1 MRAQLR
7 LSLALSVGSAASLL
21 ACEAPPAGGV
31 TASLKIRDD
40 LLRSQHA
47 LRESSLVG
55 EINRLEIAVYDTDG
69 STLAVT
75 NLRDTGTGEE
85 LLSREGGRWTLKEV
99 PAGSGRIL
107 RARAYLSIPGSPWDG
122 QVGFDGEK
130 RNLTVEPGQVTS
142 AGLIELLP
150 KPGLRI
156 PSLDTTP
163 PGSPGGLLLQAQPQ
177 GEALLASWTPPSD
190 PDLAG
195 YVVAISSSLT
205 ASAAIPRNQRSLAVG
220 TDLSP
225 GVKVAAWLTSPN
237 ASSAMITGLTDGTPV
252 KVFVFAYD
260 EGLLPGQGLNYS
272 GPASQTATPSDTTPP
287 GGFPMLAVQAMDL
300 TTAAVV
306 FTGPGEDG
314 AVGTPDH
321 YDVRSATVSSILMN
335 PSEFALLPQIAA
347 PPVVAGGTVGMYS
360 RSFSGLGR
368 VGSEPFFL
376 GMRAVDAAG
385 NVGPI
390 TVAAYTVG
398 ATLTPTINAL
408 EPEIALAS
416 AGSTLRIQGTLFG
429 TRTGTVTL
437 RARTSTTLRVLSWSD
452 SEVVVNVPPSAESGT
467 LTLVRAR
474 DARIVT
480 TYVAVIARLPE
491 TIGAAT
497 LPFQLV
503 SAPLPGFDSVHALY
517 DGRPAGTVQHAIRRI
532 FTEIFENLPFVP
544 LLTNAAATAL
554 AGTYSSVLDRF
565 LFIEALDLGLT
576 VAAVSTS
583 TLSAAPQRTLVSTAS
598 AADGVGIAVL
608 TGTIAPAGVPAMVA
622 FSSGG
627 RVRTASTSNIMGGLI
642 NRFFDL
648 GVSDASGV
656 QILRGVDA
664 LDSDAFVMAYRVGT
678 GTTARLTART
688 ATIAV
693 LPGGWAA
700 EIPGPSADRFVLL
713 DVPAVGF
720 VVVYEAIDVNTRH
733 EVRVLPL
740 SSFGLGPGYAPFAAQ
755 ASERRLEDAGLVR
768 RGGRTFISLAT
779 SLQSGANQE
788 LSYAELDPTNI
799 AASGTGTLRGVT
811 LETVIGATAGA
822 RLGCK
827 PVAVERCPLIW
838 AGPRI
843 TGAAFVR
850 R

>member
-1 MRAQLR
+1 MRRQLQLSLR
-7 LSLALSVGSAASLL
+7 LALLLLA
-21 ACEAPPAGGV
+21 ACEAPPSGGV

-40 LLRSQHA
+40 LLRSQQA
-47 LRESSLVG
+47 LRASSLVN

-75 NLRDTGTGEE
+75 NLRDTGSGDE

-122 QVGFDGEK
+122 LVGFDGEK
-130 RNLTVEPGQVTS
+130 QNITVEPGQVTS

-177 GEALLASWTPPSD
+177 GEALLATWTPPSD

-195 YVVAISSSLT
+195 YVVAISGSLT

-225 GVKVAAWLTSPN
+225 GVKVAAWLTSPS
-237 ASSAMITGLTDGTPV
+237 ASSAMITGLTDEMPV

-260 EGLLPGQGLNYS
+260 EGLLLGQGLNYS
-272 GPASQTATPSDTTPP
+272 GPATQNATPLDTTPP
-287 GGFPMLAVQAMDL
+287 GDFPMLAVQAMDL

-314 AVGTPDH
+314 AQGTPDH
-321 YDVRSATVSSILMN
+321 YELRTATVSSRLMN
-335 PSEFALLPQIAA
+335 PADFALLPQIAG
-347 PPVVAGGTVGMYS
+347 PPVVASGAIGMFT
-360 RSFSGLGR
+360 RSFSGLGQ

-376 GMRAVDAAG
+376 GMRAVDRAG

-390 TVAAYTVG
+390 SVAAYTVG

-408 EPEIALAS
+408 DPEIAVAS

-429 TRTGTVTL
+429 TSTGTVTL

-480 TYVAVIARLPE
+480 AYVAVIARLPE
-491 TIGAAT
+491 PIGPAT

-608 TGTIAPAGVPAMVA
+608 TGTIAPAGAPALIA

-642 NRFFDL
+642 NRFFDT

-656 QILRGVDA
+656 QILRGSDA

-678 GTTARLTART
+678 GTTARLTVRT
-688 ATIAV
+688 ATIGV

-700 EIPGPSADRFVLL
+700 EIPGPNAERFVLL
-713 DVPAVGF
+713 DVPSVGF
-720 VVVYEAIDVNTRH
+720 LIVYEAIDVSARH
-733 EVRVLPL
+733 EIRVLPL
-740 SSFGLGPGYAPFAAQ
+740 SSFGLGVGYAPFVAQ
-755 ASERRLEDAGLVR
+755 ANERRLEDAGLVR
-768 RGGRTFISLAT
+768 RGGRTYVSLAT
-779 SLQSGANQE
+779 SLRSGANQE
-788 LSYAELDPTNI
+788 LSYAELDPTSIVGN
-799 AASGTGTLRGVT
+799 GTGTLRGVT
-811 LETVIGATAGA
+811 LETVVGGTAGA

-838 AGPRI
+838 AGPSI